1 MGVLF
6 ASHLKL
12 DDDVNIVHL
21 ITNNWEAR
29 GLSGMGW
36 RIEDNEGVLFV
47 SHLYVDNDASIVHLM
62 TNYAGVRG

>member
-6 ASHLKL
+6 ASHLKF
-12 DDDVNIVHL
+12 DDDVTIVYL
-21 ITNNWEAR
+21 FTNNREGR
-29 GLSGMGW
+29 GLSEMCL
-36 RIEDNEGVLFV
+36 RLEVEEVVLFV